1 MKQNRQATT
10 AEEIA
15 ESIDGRTM
23 RRNRNRSAVI
33 AALLD
38 MIREGNLHPGAAEI
52 AERAGVSHRSI
63 FRYFDDLNDLVRTA
77 IDQAFRDA
85 DPLSS
90 IPELGT
96 GDFDERVAALVDARL
111 ALFDLV
117 SGPMQLARMRAYS
130 IPSIDA
136 EFAAVAELF
145 RQQIREQFA
154 PELAS
159 VDRPERE
166 YLVDGALVITSH
178 DSFSSHTRLL
188 GSSRERI
195 RAAWITAVSALMRH

>member
-1 MKQNRQATT
+1 MKQNRQAITVGE
-10 AEEIA
+10 AEEP
-15 ESIDGRTM
+15 IDGRTM

-33 AALLD
+33 AALLE

-85 DPLSS
+85 EPLSS

-96 GDFDERVAALVDARL
+96 GDFDERVAALVDTRL
-111 ALFDLV
+111 ALFEFV

-136 EFAAVAELF
+136 EFAAVAEAF

-154 PELAS
+154 SELAT
-159 VDRPERE
+159 VQRPERE
-166 YLVDGALVITSH
+166 YLVDGALVVTSYDAYSTH
-178 DSFSSHTRLL
+178 CRLL

-195 RAAWITAVSALMRH
+195 RAAWIAAVSALMRR